1 MESSY
6 NLYRE
11 CVVAR
16 ISIEQRPDG
25 EHISLFCRPASAA
38 AAGTAAAASRGKK
51 RRKQPNQRRAAK
63 QQLWRDKR
71 SRRWDTA
78 TSQHQQQQRGAT
90 ASREQQQQCSSHET
104 PQQQLGL
111 QNAATGSY
119 AAAAAQPAVSQPT
132 IQPIQQTTARV
143 TRSSKKLRVVSPP
156 EAAGGTSKRPRDS
169 NNSTDRDIPQ
179 TDGADDSLYSPA
191 ESFSTPSDLPV
202 DDADQPSPL
211 PLDNNDE
218 DNSLLHPSLR
228 DSDLTVPPTVVRYRP
243 APVPPPMSRLT
254 RHPQRVLCRFC
265 SLKTH
270 FTYYAQCEF
279 CR

>member
-1 MESSY
+1 MAGQWE
-6 NLYRE
+6 
-11 CVVAR
+11 R

-38 AAGTAAAASRGKK
+38 AAAASRGKK
-51 RRKQPNQRRAAK
+51 RHKQPNQRRAAK
-63 QQLWRDKR
+63 QQLWRDKH
-71 SRRWDTA
+71 SRRRDTA
-78 TSQHQQQQRGAT
+78 TSQQQQQQQRGAT
-90 ASREQQQQCSSHET
+90 AYREQQQQCSNHET

-111 QNAATGSY
+111 QNAAITGPY

-132 IQPIQQTTARV
+132 IQQTTARV

-156 EAAGGTSKRPRDS
+156 EAAGGTSKRPRNS
-169 NNSTDRDIPQ
+169 NSSTDRDIPQ
-179 TDGADDSLYSPA
+179 TDGADDSPNSPA
-191 ESFSTPSDLPV
+191 ESFSTLSDLPV

-228 DSDLTVPPTVVRYRP
+228 DSDLTAPPTVVRYRP